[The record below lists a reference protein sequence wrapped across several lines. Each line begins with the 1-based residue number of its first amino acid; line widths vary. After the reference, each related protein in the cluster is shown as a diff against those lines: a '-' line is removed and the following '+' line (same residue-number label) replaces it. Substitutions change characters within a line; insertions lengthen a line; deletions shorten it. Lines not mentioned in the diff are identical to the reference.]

1 MKYKKAATIIISA
14 IITVSS
20 VTSCLNEEEKPVGAV
35 NIDSEEIEI
44 IETMQEEGAG
54 EIEIT
59 EALIAYEDGQ
69 KDLSDEDSVTY
80 GGDIETTVDEE
91 AETPAEDPEIPEDDT
106 TDSDVTGGSSS
117 GSTIPGGTS
126 ISSATPSNTP
136 ATEEPADS
144 EETYVDEDEYYADDY
159 DPYIYH
165 YSEDTFLTDEE
176 NKVIQYINEL
186 RKQRAV
192 EKKYTWYVP
201 IVRSES
207 VTEQC
212 HTRCYEIVD
221 DFSHSSAS
229 GISLGSECIYMGS
242 VTDNIA
248 YGVYNCWYNS
258 APHLASLLGGCTG
271 GDQRTESI
279 NAGIGILRTKSG
291 SIYAVHGHGSYNFG
305 TPPSSGYELAEGEHM
320 HHYDTYVRSERYDT
334 AWMDIYACSCG
345 EEMGFPVDVDPCTN
359 HYGGEHEW
367 SEEWDWDHYA
377 WNGGIQC
384 CVCLR
389 CGAHGV
395 DWGTNVTP
403 EFDYDADIED
413 CIEHSWAWDYS
424 DDNYDYYFCVVCGET
439 RVVEFGE

>member
-1 MKYKKAATIIISA
+1 MKNLKLTTLVLATLITFTAVTACMNEVQRPEGA
-14 IITVSS
+14 IDI
-20 VTSCLNEEEKPVGAV
+20 AQ
-35 NIDSEEIEI
+35 EEIDI
-44 IETMQEEGAG
+44 IETMQAEGAG

-69 KDLSDEDSVTY
+69 KD
-80 GGDIETTVDEE
+80 
-91 AETPAEDPEIPEDDT
+91 
-106 TDSDVTGGSSS
+106 DVTGGSSS

-136 ATEEPADS
+136 ATEETTDS
-144 EETYVDEDEYYADDY
+144 EENYVDEDEYYADDY

-192 EKKYTWYVP
+192 ENKYTWYVP

-242 VTDNIA
+242 VTDDIA

-258 APHLASLLGGCTG
+258 APHLALLLGGCTG

-291 SIYAVHGHGSYNFG
+291 SIYAVYGLGNGNEG
-305 TPPSSGYELAEGEHM
+305 TPPSSGYVLAEGEHM
-320 HHYDTYVRSERYDT
+320 HHYDIYVRTEVYGT
-334 AWMDIYACSCG
+334 QWLVVYACECG
-345 EEMGFPVDVDPCTN
+345 DECGWIVDEDPCIDNEAEQETT
-359 HYGGEHEW
+359 
-367 SEEWDWDHYA
+367 
-377 WNGGIQC
+377 
-384 CVCLR
+384 
-389 CGAHGV
+389 
-395 DWGTNVTP
+395 GTYESNETEP
-403 EFDYDADIED
+403 AETTAPTIDPDEIE
-413 CIEHSWAWDYS
+413 I
-424 DDNYDYYFCVVCGET
+424 
-439 RVVEFGE
+439 